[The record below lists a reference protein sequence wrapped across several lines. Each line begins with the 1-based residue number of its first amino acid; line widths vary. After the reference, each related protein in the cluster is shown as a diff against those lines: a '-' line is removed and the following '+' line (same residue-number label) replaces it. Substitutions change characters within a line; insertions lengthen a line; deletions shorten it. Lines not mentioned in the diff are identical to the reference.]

1 MLVVGLTG
9 GIASGKSTVSGLIA
23 QHPAGI
29 PVIDLDVLA
38 REVVE
43 PGQPALKKLAAT
55 FGSEVVKADGTLDR
69 AQLGRVAFASP
80 AETRKL
86 NAITHGAIR
95 RRMMWLLV
103 KFWLTGHRVV
113 VVDSPLLVEAG
124 MWAWAGQ
131 VVLVYCSAED
141 QLSRMLTRD
150 AAAKGLTEADA
161 KQRLD
166 AQLPLSSKLPYAD
179 TILDNTSA
187 RAQAESGSASAQLRT
202 QVDRLIE
209 KWLTSFSWRSAPI
222 HTITWL
228 VQWLVPPF
236 GLASGL
242 YAAYATRSRVNERRS
257 TGDTSTTSKL

>member
-23 QHPAGI
+23 QHPAKI

-55 FGSEVVKADGTLDR
+55 FGAEVIKPDGTLDR
-69 AQLGRVAFASP
+69 AQLGRVAFATP

-95 RRMMWLLV
+95 RRMMWLLI

-124 MWAWAGQ
+124 MWAWTGQ

-141 QLSRMLTRD
+141 QLSRMLARD
-150 AAAKGLTEADA
+150 GTAKGLTEAEA
-161 KQRLD
+161 RQRLD
-166 AQLPLSSKLPYAD
+166 AQLPLTSKLPYAD

-187 RAQAESGSASAQLRT
+187 RAQAESGPASAQLRS
-202 QVDRLIE
+202 QVDRLVE
-209 KWLTSFSWRSAPI
+209 KWLASFSWRSAPL
-222 HTITWL
+222 HTASWL
-228 VQWLVPPF
+228 IQWLVPPY
-236 GLASGL
+236 GLVSGV
-242 YAAYATRSRVNERRS
+242 YAAYATRSRVSTRKS
-257 TGDTSTTSKL
+257 TGQTTASKL